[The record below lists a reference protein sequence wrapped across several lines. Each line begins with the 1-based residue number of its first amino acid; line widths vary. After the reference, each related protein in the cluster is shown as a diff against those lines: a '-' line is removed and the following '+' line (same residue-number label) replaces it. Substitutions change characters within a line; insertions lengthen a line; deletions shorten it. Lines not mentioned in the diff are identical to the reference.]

1 MFHFSYHFSLTLHRL
16 HISLA
21 GGSRHKSKTPFFL
34 CAEQEAKHC
43 EEAQQ
48 FSTAKN
54 YRTAIR
60 SLHYFLQQQELMVQ
74 DLSPE
79 LMAAYSQWLRQH
91 GISMNTVSCYLRS
104 LRAIYNKV
112 VKQYGLEDRK
122 PFNDL
127 FTGHAKTVKRAA
139 TDDDIKRLQTM
150 ILLKQSALQL
160 SRDIF
165 LFSLYAQGM
174 PFVDIAFLHKEQI
187 QDGMIIYE
195 RHKTGQ
201 QIIVK
206 IEGCMQEIIDR
217 YSKADSDFV
226 FPIITTHNPAQAY
239 KQYQSSLR
247 TYNRNLHKLEK
258 VAGLKHSLTSYV
270 VRHTWASIA
279 YDTNIDLAVIA
290 SALGHTNTNTTR
302 IYIRDINNRRLAE
315 ANKKVLG
322 RIRP

>member
-1 MFHFSYHFSLTLHRL
+1 
-16 HISLA
+16 
-21 GGSRHKSKTPFFL
+21 
-34 CAEQEAKHC
+34 
-43 EEAQQ
+43 
-48 FSTAKN
+48 
-54 YRTAIR
+54 
-60 SLHYFLQQQELMVQ
+60 
-74 DLSPE
+74 
-79 LMAAYSQWLRQH
+79 MAAYSQWLRQH

-112 VKQYGLEDRK
+112 VKQYRLEDRK

-174 PFVDIAFLHKEQI
+174 PFVDIAFLQKEQ
-187 QDGMIIYE
+187 

-258 VAGLKHSLTSYV
+258 VAGLKRSLTSYV

-315 ANKKVLG
+315 TNKKVLG